1 MWQSFNGQGARTSY
15 FEQSA
20 TKSEVLLSSMRQH
33 NLELFLSVY
42 TEITKA
48 AFFAHRLLL
57 TILIPYSLF
66 PVNFS
71 TEKLHCKKMLY
82 MNN

>member
-48 AFFAHRLLL
+48 AFFAHRPLL
-57 TILIPYSLF
+57 TILIPIPSFQLIFQQRSYT
-66 PVNFS
+66 V
-71 TEKLHCKKMLY
+71 KKCFT
-82 MNN
+82 